1 MDHIMS
7 INIFQVLK
15 DLTISGDRCRWR
27 DASIESSQESF
38 LSGSQNNQDVDFD
51 YYDDHSANNN
61 KKKLMIT
68 IITTRE
74 ASCVIEQSPAAMQ
87 LRYLQTLNS
96 ISSGFIPR

>member
-1 MDHIMS
+1 MRASKALRKVSCRGRKIIMML
-7 INIFQVLK
+7 I
-15 DLTISGDRCRWR
+15 G
-27 DASIESSQESF
+27 
-38 LSGSQNNQDVDFD
+38 D
-51 YYDDHSANNN
+51 YYDDQVVHVYGILDHSANNN
-61 KKKLMIT
+61 KKRLVIT